1 MSSNVIN
8 KILLAG
14 DKLMPEIHLRQ
25 PQFTSSA
32 CGPFI
37 KHDQRIQKFEETGD
51 TNYIYMNKLDK
62 ACFTHDVAYSDSK
75 DLTKRTVADKI
86 LKNKAFDIA
95 KDPKYDGYQRGLAS
109 MVYKFFDSKVSGS
122 GAKLI
127 PENEQL
133 ANELANKPIIR
144 KFEKRRV
151 YSTFKDN
158 IWGVELADMQLLSKY
173 NKGIR
178 FLLCVID
185 IFSKYA
191 WNVPLKDK
199 KGISIVKA
207 FQVILKQ
214 SNRKPN
220 KICVDKE
227 SEFYNAYFKKWLRDN
242 DIVMYSTHNEGKS
255 VVAERFIR
263 TLKGKFCKYLT
274 SISKNVYIDKLDD
287 IVDEYNNTYH
297 TTIKMKPIDVKDNTY
312 INADKEINNKDPKFK
327 VGDHVRISEYKNIFA
342 KGHMPNWSEEVFVI
356 KKVKNAV
363 PWTYVIK
370 DLNGEEII
378 GTFYEKE
385 WQKTNQ
391 EEFRIEKVI
400 RRKGDKLYVKW
411 NGYDNSINS
420 WIDKANLVQRT

>member
-1 MSSNVIN
+1 
-8 KILLAG
+8 
-14 DKLMPEIHLRQ
+14 
-25 PQFTSSA
+25 
-32 CGPFI
+32 
-37 KHDQRIQKFEETGD
+37 
-51 TNYIYMNKLDK
+51 
-62 ACFTHDVAYSDSK
+62 
-75 DLTKRTVADKI
+75 
-86 LKNKAFDIA
+86 
-95 KDPKYDGYQRGLAS
+95 
-109 MVYKFFDSKVSGS
+109 MVYRFFDSKVSGS

-133 ANELANKPIIR
+133 ANELHKPIIR
-144 KFEKRRV
+144 KFEKRKV

-158 IWGVELADMQLLSKY
+158 IWGVDLADMQLLSKY

-178 FLLCVID
+178 FLLCAID

-191 WNVPLKDK
+191 WVLPLKDK

-207 FQVILKQ
+207 FQSILKP
-214 SNRKPN
+214 SNSKRRAKGTSAKHVNQN
-220 KICVDKE
+220 KIWVDKG

-263 TLKGKFCKYLT
+263 TLKSKYMT
-274 SISKNVYIDKLDD
+274 SISKNLYIDKLDD

-312 INADKEINNKDPKFK
+312 INASKEINNKDPKFK
-327 VGDHVRISEYKNIFA
+327 VGDYVRISKYKNIFA
-342 KGHMPNWSEEVFVI
+342 KGYMPNWSEEVFAI
-356 KKVKNAV
+356 KKVKNTIS
-363 PWTYVIK
+363 WTYVIN

-385 WQKTNQ
+385 LQKTNQ

-411 NGYDNSINS
+411 KGYDNSFNS
-420 WIDKANLVQRT
+420 WIDKKDIIK